1 MKTVSYTALRGNLAR
16 ALDDVNE
23 DREPIVITRR
33 KGAPAVLLAL
43 DEYESLEETAYL
55 LRSPANAKPTP
66 QKVVAASTRLRELG
80 SPEGRSSFE
89 GVCWCPSNIASTHF
103 PG

>member
-23 DREPIVITRR
+23 DREPIIITRR

-55 LRSPANAKPTP
+55 LRNPANARHLRRGIAQVETGK
-66 QKVVAASTRLRELG
+66 TRRRKLLK
-80 SPEGRSSFE
+80 
-89 GVCWCPSNIASTHF
+89 
-103 PG
+103 